1 MRCAGVR
8 PSNQLSAYTSQH
20 IPGVTLTTCNFDSN
34 YDSAIWSGSRRI
46 GSPRCWPQ
54 DSSDHSDQSGHRDS
68 DHSVHSEHRDSGKVF
83 SPSFITMIKLLR
95 DREGIDTVVIL
106 LQNRAVPAA
115 VTAIVR
121 TAFTPIAIIE
131 KPKPVSALISWSWH
145 FVLHCWHVSEV
156 VLRLDRILSA
166 MILDR
171 TFLWRYSGYTAV
183 SQEQLVDRLLRL
195 GTQSVRFGKCGWRG
209 K

>member
-1 MRCAGVR
+1 M
-8 PSNQLSAYTSQH
+8 
-20 IPGVTLTTCNFDSN
+20 TTCNFDSN

-83 SPSFITMIKLLR
+83 LIVIYHDDEVIEPVR

-115 VTAIVR
+115 VTVIAR

-131 KPKPVSALISWSWH
+131 KPKPVSALVSWSCYS
-145 FVLHCWHVSEV
+145 VLY
-156 VLRLDRILSA
+156 R
-166 MILDR
+166 
-171 TFLWRYSGYTAV
+171 
-183 SQEQLVDRLLRL
+183 
-195 GTQSVRFGKCGWRG
+195 
-209 K
+209 